1 MVYFILIFKTNK
13 KIVLRQNL
21 ILINFTRGMIY
32 LKKKDIKL
40 IQIFPEDKA
49 YIQRMQEK
57 KIQWFID
64 ILREKY
70 PDDTIERAIKS
81 IALSKN

>member
-1 MVYFILIFKTNK
+1 
-13 KIVLRQNL
+13 
-21 ILINFTRGMIY
+21 MIY

-49 YIQRMQEK
+49 YIQRMQDK
-57 KIQWFID
+57 KIQWFIE

-70 PDDTIERAIKS
+70 QDDTIERAIKS
-81 IALSKN
+81 ME